1 MTAAFL
7 GRCPPLALSGHRFVR
22 CTCLLLTSDNWST
35 SPTKG
40 KPRRILPG
48 VLVRNL
54 RLSQE
59 LPIERRL
66 GASITSYALF
76 QLIGDVLK
84 FRIKRA
90 ADRIDACDDHN
101 RNAGGDQTIFDGGSA
116 RLVFEERKKGMHLR

>member
-22 CTCLLLTSDNWST
+22 CTCLLLTQSGQLVDVSHERKTPVNSA
-35 SPTKG
+35 
-40 KPRRILPG
+40 G

-101 RNAGGDQTIFDGGSA
+101 RNAGGDQTIFDG
-116 RLVFEERKKGMHLR
+116 VHLR